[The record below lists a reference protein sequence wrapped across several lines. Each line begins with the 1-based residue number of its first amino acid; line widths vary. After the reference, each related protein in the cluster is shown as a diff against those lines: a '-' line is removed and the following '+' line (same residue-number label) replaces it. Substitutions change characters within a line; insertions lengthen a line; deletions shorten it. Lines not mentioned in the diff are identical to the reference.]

1 VRETHL
7 RESFP
12 SYTNPVSDSHE
23 ISPHVLSIVTPC
35 YASEAYDRTPQ
46 RPVLHGLPTLQLL
59 LLNVD
64 PMRRHPEE
72 PLTHLVGRPPISC
85 Y

>member
-1 VRETHL
+1 
-7 RESFP
+7 
-12 SYTNPVSDSHE
+12 
-23 ISPHVLSIVTPC
+23 
-35 YASEAYDRTPQ
+35 
-46 RPVLHGLPTLQLL
+46 VLHGLPTLQLL